1 LRVHTGL
8 MTANY
13 TYGKSPAKPLNRKA
27 LAVRRASGARV
38 SLQPQTQPPG
48 GFVAGIE
55 WRPLTAPG

>member
-1 LRVHTGL
+1 MSGKVG
-8 MTANY
+8 
-13 TYGKSPAKPLNRKA
+13 YGKSRRKG
-27 LAVRRASGARV
+27 LKRLTLTVGRAGGARV